1 MSEESQNMADVFML
15 VNSIKDSALL
25 QKVKLINDH
34 YLQLIAEK
42 RRIKDDESLFTS
54 KIGST
59 PHN

>member
-15 VNSIKDSALL
+15 VNSIKDPALL

-42 RRIKDDESLFTS
+42 RRI
-54 KIGST
+54 
-59 PHN
+59 